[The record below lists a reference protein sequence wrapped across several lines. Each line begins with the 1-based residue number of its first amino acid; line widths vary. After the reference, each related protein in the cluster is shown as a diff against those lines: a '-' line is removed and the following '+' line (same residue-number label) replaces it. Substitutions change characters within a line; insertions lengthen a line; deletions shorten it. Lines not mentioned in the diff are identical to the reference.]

1 MKAVISTGQIFG
13 GIEFAFCMFADYRL
27 PSGMSWFW
35 LSIFYGRHSLLD
47 PVRATKN
54 RSEPSV
60 YASFPFPGWISNPNP
75 NDMGELVWKAGGFVA
90 PFFSLGSL
98 LFSASAIRKESEIT
112 ENSAQKYHW
121 IQIGSAGNSYIK
133 HCPLNIGNALALFWI
148 GSVYEQMDDETAYG
162 PARWKRSA
170 DLRAVLFLF

>member
-1 MKAVISTGQIFG
+1 MKAVNSTGQIFG
-13 GIEFAFCMFADYRL
+13 GIGFAFCMFADYRL

-60 YASFPFPGWISNPNP
+60 YASFPFPGWISNPN
-75 NDMGELVWKAGGFVA
+75 DMGELVWKSGGFVA
-90 PFFSLGSL
+90 PFFFFGKSSVFRLCHKKG
-98 LFSASAIRKESEIT
+98 IRNHR
-112 ENSAQKYHW
+112 NSAQKYHW
-121 IQIGSAGNSYIK
+121 IQIGSAGNSFIK

-148 GSVYEQMDDETAYG
+148 GSVYEKMGDETAYG

-170 DLRAVLFLF
+170 DLRAVLLLF